1 MSYQSKGT
9 YHLSELTDPKKL
21 VPIDPNGKQL
31 ANLCDFACGIQ
42 AIADVK
48 NMAALMAEICNI
60 SSNFFTDFLLA
71 KEALFGESREED
83 DFIFTSMSTFFHRT
97 LERISE
103 FFEETVLL
111 YHSNVFRN
119 NFFMMLSSFKTLCQ
133 LLAPSEHI
141 PKGKAFG
148 RRPIDPQKQIAVAVW
163 ALANQE
169 NCRHISDHFNITMP
183 SVSCCIRR
191 VANALVDL

>member
-83 DFIFTSMSTFFHRT
+83 DFIFISMSTFFIGLWR
-97 LERISE
+97 ESQ
-103 FFEETVLL
+103 
-111 YHSNVFRN
+111 
-119 NFFMMLSSFKTLCQ
+119 NFLKKLFCF
-133 LLAPSEHI
+133 I
-141 PKGKAFG
+141 
-148 RRPIDPQKQIAVAVW
+148 IAMFSGTNS
-163 ALANQE
+163 L
-169 NCRHISDHFNITMP
+169 
-183 SVSCCIRR
+183 
-191 VANALVDL
+191 